1 MQWTYLEKNGYTGS
15 FNYDTIQGLV
25 PAGSTYSISE
35 DGVTNFKRHIYYTI
49 LVRIRVSILILMVI

>member
-35 DGVTNFKRHIYYTI
+35 DGVTNFKKTHILYHPCENP
-49 LVRIRVSILILMVI
+49 SI